1 MEIETLKVNLTTTRN
16 NRPSANVLSGFNLP
30 CIIAKMKQSR
40 TWANGELNALVL
52 LNGPHRQIMLSALHE
67 GTEVKFFQSN
77 DSVTFQII
85 EGNLRFH
92 IRGDTV
98 TLNEGQRITLDEKI
112 KYRFTTRVETV
123 FLLTISNGIT
133 NTADN

>member
-1 MEIETLKVNLTTTRN
+1 MEIETLNVNLATTKN
-16 NRPSANVLSGFNLP
+16 NRLSGCVLSEFNLRSL
-30 CIIAKMKQSR
+30 IATMKQSR
-40 TWANGELNALVL
+40 TWAKGELNAQIL
-52 LNGPHRQIMLSALHE
+52 LNSPHRQIMLTALHE

-85 EGNLRFH
+85 EGNLKFH

-98 TLNEGQRITLDEKI
+98 ILNEGEKITLDEKI

-123 FLLTISNGIT
+123 FLLTISNGIA

>member
-1 MEIETLKVNLTTTRN
+1 MEIETLKVNLTTTKNSRL
-16 NRPSANVLSGFNLP
+16 SGCALSGFNLP
-30 CIIAKMKQSR
+30 SLIATMKQSC
-40 TWANGELNALVL
+40 TWANGELNAVIL
-52 LNGPHRQIMLSALHE
+52 LNSPHRQIILTALHE

-85 EGNLRFH
+85 EGKLKFH

-112 KYRFTTRVETV
+112 KYRFTTREKTV
-123 FLLTISNGIT
+123 FLLTISNGIR
-133 NTADN
+133 NTSDN

>member
-1 MEIETLKVNLTTTRN
+1 MEIETLKVELPHTKN
-16 NRPSANVLSGFNLP
+16 NSSSDYNSSGFNFTSL
-30 CIIAKMKQSR
+30 IATMKQSY
-40 TWANGELNALVL
+40 TWTNGELNALIL
-52 LNGPHRQIMLSALHE
+52 LNSPQKQIMLTALHE

-85 EGNLRFH
+85 EGELRFH

-112 KYRFTTRVETV
+112 KFRFTTREETV

-133 NTADN
+133 NIANN

>member
-1 MEIETLKVNLTTTRN
+1 MEIKTLNVNLATTKK
-16 NRPSANVLSGFNLP
+16 NRLSGCVLSEFNLRSL
-30 CIIAKMKQSR
+30 IATMKQSR
-40 TWANGELNALVL
+40 TWAKGELNAQIL
-52 LNGPHRQIMLSALHE
+52 LNSPHRQIMLTALHE

-85 EGNLRFH
+85 EGNLKFH

-98 TLNEGQRITLDEKI
+98 ILNEGEKITLDEKI

-123 FLLTISNGIT
+123 FLLTISNGIA

>member
-1 MEIETLKVNLTTTRN
+1 MEIKTLNVNLATTKK
-16 NRPSANVLSGFNLP
+16 NRLSGCVLSEFNLRSL
-30 CIIAKMKQSR
+30 IATMKQSR
-40 TWANGELNALVL
+40 TWAKGELNAQIL
-52 LNGPHRQIMLSALHE
+52 LNSPHRQIMLTALHE

-98 TLNEGQRITLDEKI
+98 ILNEGQKIILDEKI
-112 KYRFTTRVETV
+112 KYRFTTGVETV
-123 FLLTISNGIT
+123 FLLTTLNGIT
-133 NTADN
+133 NTTDN